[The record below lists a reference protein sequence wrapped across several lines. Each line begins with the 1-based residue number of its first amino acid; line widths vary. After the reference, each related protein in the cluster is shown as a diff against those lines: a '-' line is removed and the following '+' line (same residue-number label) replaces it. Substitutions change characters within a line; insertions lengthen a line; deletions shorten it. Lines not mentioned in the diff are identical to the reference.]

1 VTNDSC
7 DLVDLGDGVACLVFH
22 TKMNSID
29 ADIIKTYNDALD
41 QLDAGRWEALV
52 VGNQGGNAFCAGA
65 NLMMVGMAAMQGA
78 WDELGAS
85 IAGLQAVL
93 QRAKYSNKPVVT
105 APWGLTLGG
114 GAEVAMQSAHCQA
127 GAELYMGL
135 VEVGVGLIPAGG
147 GCKEMLARYLGD
159 IPEGTEYDPNPF
171 VQAAFKNIG
180 LATVATS
187 CEEARAIGYLR
198 PTDRVT
204 LDPDQLIWDAKRAAL
219 GLAMAGYKAP
229 KRRRFK
235 LPGRAGRAAIEL
247 FLYQMAEGGYATPHD
262 VVVSKKLAWVLT
274 GGDVPSGTWLTE
286 DQILDLERE
295 AFLSLCGT
303 QATQDRIQHMLFK
316 GKPLRN

>member
-1 VTNDSC
+1 
-7 DLVDLGDGVACLVFH
+7 VACLVFH

-85 IAGLQAVL
+85 ISGLQAVL

-219 GLAMAGYKAP
+219 GLVMAGYKAP

-262 VVVSKKLAWVLT
+262 VVVSKKLAWVMT
-274 GGDVPSGTWLTE
+274 GGDVPAGTWLTE